1 MQPSCQPAKR
11 RSTKH
16 GSKLSTLACG
26 LLLLPAIIVTLVG
39 ADAEACTISRDSG
52 YLEGV
57 SIERVLVPDTTSPR
71 LTCQRPRNSCDDQRT
86 HDKIVA
92 AYRVNLITKRVRGDA
107 ARGYYAYGESLVL
120 RDQAGNKI
128 DVINRELFNRV
139 NNFESTRLGAQV
151 CVPLA
156 TPPAADAGAEPL
168 DAGKDDAAAEEY
180 CVPLPFTELTLTAAE
195 LQGHEQEKA
204 QYCDAL
210 SSDAGT
216 NDSAAPTSSDAA
228 ASDAAAVNAPVNAG
242 GGGCKIVASEDGAAW
257 LALPLVG
264 IILGLRLRRKA
275 NRRLEDS

>member
-1 MQPSCQPAKR
+1 VVGSGACRTCALDERLCGRIRLSQPSQRCVGVKRDNQAENVLARAKGAWHCSCDKEHMQPHMQPAR

-16 GSKLSTLACG
+16 GLKLSTLACG

-71 LTCQRPRNSCDDQRT
+71 LTCQRPGDSTCDDQRT
-86 HDKIVA
+86 HDKIAA

-156 TPPAADAGAEPL
+156 THQ
-168 DAGKDDAAAEEY
+168 
-180 CVPLPFTELTLTAAE
+180 LPTQA
-195 LQGHEQEKA
+195 
-204 QYCDAL
+204 
-210 SSDAGT
+210 SSRLMRART
-216 NDSAAPTSSDAA
+216 MR
-228 ASDAAAVNAPVNAG
+228 
-242 GGGCKIVASEDGAAW
+242 
-257 LALPLVG
+257 
-264 IILGLRLRRKA
+264 LRLRKNTVCLFRS
-275 NRRLEDS
+275 RSSR